1 MPVSQFRNPKSAM
14 GKDLMSAPQFRNSQS
29 LPAATCLRLPVA
41 SATQTGATTH
51 RQASAAQAGAIRN

>member
-1 MPVSQFRNPKSAM
+1 MPVPQIRNPKSAM

-29 LPAATCLRLPVA
+29 LPAATCLR
-41 SATQTGATTH
+41 ATTH